1 MLRLEFQGPLEWEAM
16 LGYFAARAIPGVEH
30 VGAGRYRRTVVI
42 GGQPGVI
49 ELTRG
54 GAGHLLLRADGRGG
68 ERARRIFSLDAAVEE
83 ANEHLLADRII
94 GALVRARPGLRVPG
108 TWDPYETA
116 IRAIV
121 GQQITVAGASTIM
134 GRIVERFGAPLPD
147 GGQAGTTHVFPP
159 AELLAS
165 ADLSGLG
172 LTQARQA
179 AVRAFAT
186 AVAGGEVRLDERQPL
201 DQLIAAITA
210 IRGLGPWTAHYVA
223 LRLGEPDA
231 FPAAD
236 LGLRRALRAI
246 APEATEPLGRL
257 AERWSPWRATA
268 AVQLWFAGG

>member
-30 VGAGRYRRTVVI
+30 VGAGCYRRTVVI
-42 GGQPGVI
+42 AGQPGVI

-54 GAGHLLLRADGRGG
+54 GAEHLLLRANGRGE
-68 ERARRIFSLDAAVEE
+68 ERARRIFSLDAPVEE
-83 ANEHLLADRII
+83 ANEHLLADPTI

-108 TWDPYETA
+108 TWDPYETG

-134 GRIVERFGAPLPD
+134 GRIVDRFGARLPD
-147 GGQAGTTHVFPP
+147 GGRDGTTHTFPP

-165 ADLSGLG
+165 ADLTGLG

-186 AVAGGEVRLDERQPL
+186 AVAADEVRLEERWPL
-201 DQLIAAITA
+201 DRLIAAITG

-246 APEATEPLGRL
+246 APDATEPLGRL